1 MSLQFRPTHWSKVM
15 VYMLNVTAL
24 LLTLFLIHVKNRKI
38 EVIFMSLTHA
48 CSLIDV
54 SSGFIDKSRDHLQI
68 N

>member
-1 MSLQFRPTHWSKVM
+1 MSLQFRPTHWSKVT

-48 CSLIDV
+48 CHLALSINP
-54 SSGFIDKSRDHLQI
+54 GIICKSTNNLKY
-68 N
+68 

>member
-1 MSLQFRPTHWSKVM
+1 MSLQFRPTHWSKVT

-38 EVIFMSLTHA
+38 EVIFMS
-48 CSLIDV
+48 CLIDV